1 MTNILVKSEPGF
13 SPSIDAEIVGA
24 GNDYIHNDPNGKHM
38 RLNAHGVVK
47 DKGTGGI
54 VYLNYTGI
62 VNITPEL
69 GMILGG
75 DPNAKSTEFGDS
87 FIEMRFETGEEKLK
101 DLELGVFVGAGRF
114 VVEQEKPVVVEYKL
128 SKAVKGPAEKA

>member
-1 MTNILVKSEPGF
+1 MLLG
-13 SPSIDAEIVGA
+13 
-24 GNDYIHNDPNGKHM
+24 H
-38 RLNAHGVVK
+38 R

-87 FIEMRFETGEEKLK
+87 CKL
-101 DLELGVFVGAGRF
+101 
-114 VVEQEKPVVVEYKL
+114 
-128 SKAVKGPAEKA
+128 PASRHAALC